1 MLLAKDLP
9 KSLWAEAVNTAVYV
23 LNRSGPSGTEEK
35 TPYELFTGRSAHI
48 EKFHIFDEI
57 EEQSDTL
64 HDKPLPDSSK
74 EIEAESAGASAKPVE
89 SSTRELRD
97 RSTLKL
103 PVRYAEVNLLEV
115 DAPRSYNEAI
125 QSAEKAH
132 WQEAMQE
139 EMTSLKKNLTWIL
152 VKLPAGRKPITNR
165 WVYRIKRK
173 TDGEI
178 SRYKARLVV
187 RGFSQRE
194 GLDYNETF
202 SPVGRFDTIRLV
214 LSIAANEH
222 LELAQF
228 DVKTAFLN
236 GVIEEEIYM
245 MPPEGFDDNSGRV
258 CKLQK
263 SLYGLKQS
271 PRCWNLRFKQV
282 LLDFK
287 LNESTADPCLFYRN
301 T

>member
-23 LNRSGPSGTEEK
+23 LNRSCLSGTEEK

-57 EEQSDTL
+57 EEHSDTL
-64 HDKPLPDSSK
+64 NDKPLPDSLK

-89 SSTRELRD
+89 SLTRELRD
-97 RSTLKL
+97 RSTLKP
-103 PVRYAEVNLLEV
+103 PVRYAEANLLEV
-115 DAPRSYNEAI
+115 DAPRSYNEAV

-139 EMTSLKKNLTWIL
+139 EMTSLKENLTWIL
-152 VKLPAGRKPITNR
+152 VKMPAGRKPITNR
-165 WVYRIKRK
+165 WMYSIKRK

-187 RGFSQRE
+187 RSFM
-194 GLDYNETF
+194 
-202 SPVGRFDTIRLV
+202 

-228 DVKTAFLN
+228 DVKTAFVN

-245 MPPEGFDDNSGRV
+245 MQPEGFDDNSGRV

-263 SLYGLKQS
+263 KPIRLKTVTEM
-271 PRCWNLRFKQV
+271 L
-282 LLDFK
+282 
-287 LNESTADPCLFYRN
+287 ESAIQASVT
-301 T
+301 